1 MSLSPLLCG
10 AVLSGEACRANAGA
24 ACNNNGLFPIT
35 ATGLKLLATHTDRK
49 ALACLIAGALGIG
62 FAPIFVRL
70 IDVGYTAAAF
80 WRVALSLPVLWLLR
94 YSQQER
100 DPESGS
106 ARLRWLWL
114 VGVFFAADLAVWHQ
128 SIRFT
133 SVANATL
140 LANLSPVF
148 VTVGSVWLFGDR
160 INARFLAGLVLALT
174 GSTVVVA
181 DSFTVSFQTVLGDCF
196 GVIAAV
202 FYSGYLL
209 GISRLRRHASAVEVM
224 WWSTLAC
231 AAALLPVVL
240 LLGEPLWPQSAR
252 GWAVLLGLAFVSQIA
267 GQGLIAYALA
277 HLPASFSSV
286 SLLVQPVAA
295 AVFAWMLLAEPF
307 DAQQALG
314 GVIVLAGIVV
324 CRLTM

>member
-1 MSLSPLLCG
+1 M
-10 AVLSGEACRANAGA
+10 
-24 ACNNNGLFPIT
+24 
-35 ATGLKLLATHTDRK
+35 KLPATHTDRK

-94 YSQQER
+94 YPQQER

-106 ARLRWLWL
+106 ARLRGLWL
-114 VGVFFAADLAVWHQ
+114 MGVFFAADLAVWHQ

-148 VTVGSVWLFGDR
+148 VTAGSVWLFGDR
-160 INARFLAGLVLALT
+160 INARFLVGLVLALT

-181 DSFTVSFQTVLGDCF
+181 DSFTVSLQTVLGDCF

-252 GWAVLLGLAFVSQIA
+252 GWAVLVGLAFVSQIA

-295 AVFAWMLLAEPF
+295 AVFAWVLLAEPF
-307 DAQQALG
+307 GAQQALG